1 MSALGGK
8 RRARQKEL
16 PLKIPI
22 AIALLACASAA
33 SAGSPL
39 WQNIEAGMT
48 PAQVQALY
56 PAGEGKK
63 DKWIVRNVEVAPK
76 CKANVDIFY
85 KDGRVIRVM
94 LYGKREWFGSCGDTL
109 HAALLA
115 KYGEPVSK
123 EDKATANQRNLKL
136 AVDELIWSREGVL
149 VRFNRDNSSNNVL
162 PWTMEYD
169 STPQQIGL

>member
-1 MSALGGK
+1 MTLG
-8 RRARQKEL
+8 
-16 PLKIPI
+16 
-22 AIALLACASAA
+22 
-33 SAGSPL
+33 
-39 WQNIEAGMT
+39 
-48 PAQVQALY
+48 QVQALY
-56 PAGEGKK
+56 PAGEWKK
-63 DKWIVRNVEVAPK
+63 NKWIVRNVEVAPK

-85 KDGRVIRVM
+85 KDGRVNRVI

-123 EDKATANQRNLKL
+123 VDKATEIQRDLRL
-136 AVDELIWSREGVL
+136 AVDEMIWSRDGVL

-169 STPQQIGL
+169 AAPQQIGL